1 MKIQVSLIP
10 EEGQQLQH
18 ALDGDWYR
26 EYLPK
31 SGGIDFRIH
40 PARIA
45 VTIHKILDTVTLE
58 ISVEA
63 ALDLD
68 CGRCLEPFTLPVQ
81 SGFRHSMVPARD
93 EEEDQKADLADEDI
107 SFGYYQDDLIDLD
120 ALVYEQIM
128 LQVPIKPLCAEA
140 CRGLCAQCGANL
152 NAAPCECGPAAVDS
166 RLEALKKFKVKKQN

>member
-10 EEGQQLQH
+10 EEGQQFQYT
-18 ALDGDWYR
+18 LDGDWYR
-26 EYLPK
+26 EYLQK
-31 SGGIDFRIH
+31 GGGIDFRIQ

-45 VTIHKILDTVTLE
+45 AEVHKILETVTVE
-58 ISVEA
+58 ISVET

-81 SGFRHSMVPARD
+81 SGFRYTLVPARD
-93 EEEDQKADLADEDI
+93 DEDQKAELADEDI

-120 ALVYEQIM
+120 ALIYEQIM

-140 CRGLCAQCGANL
+140 CRGLCAHCGANL
-152 NAAPCECGPAAVDS
+152 NTAPCECGPGAVDS